1 MAIHSPVYWTHKS
14 AFVVNDVSF
23 SFNDGFEINSLNPG
37 IPRVSCQKGPFG
49 RIPSI
54 CGWNFKFN
62 SVYNIMISLAWQ
74 MSGILYISMQN
85 FMHIQCCWNTVPGRQ
100 MRPMNPQGDPRSY
113 HSWSVWRPMD
123 YLGFCR
129 KCFVMKVERRFH
141 RCTDI
146 KCPLCLSKMQHSLV
160 HFDHFLL
167 VAWSTADYWLTTQPS
182 TIGGPLGEPGFC
194 IFCST
199 AYQGS
204 TLMLVH
210 ELLTL
215 LPGTVD
221 GKYVWYGIF
230 KKVLKN

>member
-1 MAIHSPVYWTHKS
+1 
-14 AFVVNDVSF
+14 
-23 SFNDGFEINSLNPG
+23 
-37 IPRVSCQKGPFG
+37 
-49 RIPSI
+49 
-54 CGWNFKFN
+54 
-62 SVYNIMISLAWQ
+62 
-74 MSGILYISMQN
+74 
-85 FMHIQCCWNTVPGRQ
+85 

-113 HSWSVWRPMD
+113 HSWSVWGPID

-146 KCPLCLSKMQHSLV
+146 KCPLCLSKSLMNPFQLHPNPYSGPILLIVMAFLGLAAQMNHYFCKQLAFFLILRDFIWKLTLRV
-160 HFDHFLL
+160 HFDHFFIGCM
-167 VAWSTADYWLTTQPS
+167 VSADYWLTTQPS

-221 GKYVWYGIF
+221 GKYVWYGIL